1 VKKIS
6 AVMGG
11 MFVLIFLSTFIGGD
25 MTELKHEITID
36 SSPEKV
42 FSVLENL
49 EAVQHYNPTVTF
61 AKYISDHKSG
71 AGAARE
77 CELGDAGKVRE
88 RVTAVDPGKSIT
100 MELYE
105 HNWPIKSMQ
114 WTTNVLP
121 DGSGTKVTQRLTYEM
136 KFGLLGRLLNKL
148 VMRNKLD
155 NTLNEV
161 FVSMKGYIEKN

>member
-1 VKKIS
+1 
-6 AVMGG
+6 
-11 MFVLIFLSTFIGGD
+11 
-25 MTELKHEITID
+25 MTELKHEITIEA
-36 SSPEKV
+36 SPEKV

-49 EAVQHYNPTVTF
+49 EEVQHYNPTVTF

-71 AGAARE
+71 AGSARE
-77 CELGDAGKVRE
+77 CELGDEGKIRE

-121 DGSGTKVTQRLTYEM
+121 NGAETRVTQKLTYEM
-136 KFGLLGRLLNKL
+136 KFGLLGALLNKL
-148 VMRNKLD
+148 VMRNKMD
-155 NTLNEV
+155 STLNEV
-161 FVSMKGYIEKN
+161 FISMKNYIEKS